1 MTCVELNK
9 YISIEGLASGGH
21 VGIVVIGVICCAYD
35 HRAPIEGRPS
45 RDTQRCVF
53 ISALLN
59 TSFPLYKN
67 ITM

>member
-1 MTCVELNK
+1 MELNK
-9 YISIEGLASGGH
+9 YISIEGLASDGH
-21 VGIVVIGVICCAYD
+21 VGIGVIGVIRCAYD

-45 RDTQRCVF
+45 RDTQRWVF

-59 TSFPLYKN
+59 TSFPLYME